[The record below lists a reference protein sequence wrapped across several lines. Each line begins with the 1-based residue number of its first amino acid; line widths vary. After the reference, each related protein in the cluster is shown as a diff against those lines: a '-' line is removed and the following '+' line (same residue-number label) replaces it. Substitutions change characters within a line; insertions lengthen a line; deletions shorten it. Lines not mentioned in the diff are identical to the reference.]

1 MDAATKENLIRKKL
15 ARDPSEI
22 QSWADLFGILL
33 GQFNFSEVEL
43 MTRRSLEV
51 NHNSYPLKL
60 VCLNALLNS
69 LNFTAAL
76 NFLRDDGFC
85 KFLGQSNIAINSL
98 YHLGMISRITR
109 NESLKIQNLNCGN
122 KNIQEYNRWVF
133 SEATPRRI
141 DVAFFLA
148 NPFHYPIQ
156 AGIAKLLQIAGY
168 KCVFVE
174 HLWAVAGLS
183 PSVIVTSEV
192 FPRFLPIL
200 RATLPGTMIVNTRHG
215 LADKNYL
222 AVGASNADKICVSSD
237 SIAEFFKT
245 QLLIDE
251 SKIWVTG
258 FPLLDNLFRGQIAE
272 RTDHK
277 NSILFAPT
285 FNPSLG
291 CLDML
296 QGKCLT
302 TLIRGSN
309 EELRVIIRPHPS
321 TGNHYPGLIR
331 QWENE
336 ARNYPNVIFENDS
349 SADIANLFNQSNAMI
364 SDLSSI
370 ALSWMSTGKPL
381 VLILNERQSAGST
394 RYAADGIEHQI
405 RSAATVV
412 NDVNHLSA
420 KISHVLANPLDKKLE
435 MEKYANLLFG
445 NLRDGK
451 AAERVAANIT
461 RMLDS
466 DPKMTIQRQG
476 NAPLKQE

>member
-1 MDAATKENLIRKKL
+1 MDAATRENLIRKKL
-15 ARDPSEI
+15 ARDTSDI
-22 QSWADLFGILL
+22 QSWAELFGILL

-43 MTRRSLEV
+43 MTRRALDV
-51 NHNSYPLKL
+51 NCNSHPLKL

-76 NFLRDDGFC
+76 NLLRDDEFC
-85 KFLGQSNIAINSL
+85 KFLGQSNIASNSL
-98 YHLGMISRITR
+98 YYLDMIARIAR
-109 NESLKIQNLNCGN
+109 SKSLRFQRPNCGN

-133 SEATPRRI
+133 SDTAPRQI

-183 PSVIVTSEV
+183 PKVIVTSEV

-258 FPLLDNLFRGQIAE
+258 FPLLDNLFRSHAAV
-272 RTDHK
+272 RTDLK
-277 NSILFAPT
+277 NTILFAPT
-285 FNPSLG
+285 FNPGLG
-291 CLDML
+291 CLDL
-296 QGKCLT
+296 LRGKCLT

-309 EELRVIIRPHPS
+309 EALKIIIRPHPS
-321 TGNHYPGLIR
+321 TDNHYPELIR

-336 ARNYPNVIFENDS
+336 SKNYPNVTFENDS
-349 SADIANLFNQSNAMI
+349 SADIASLFNQSDAMI

-381 VLILNERQSAGST
+381 ILILNERQSAGSA
-394 RYAADGIEHQI
+394 RYAEDGIEHQI
-405 RSAATVV
+405 KSAATVV
-412 NDVNHLSA
+412 SDVNYLCA
-420 KISHVLANPLDKKLE
+420 KVSHVLANPLDKKLE

-451 AAERVAANIT
+451 AAERVAFNIS
-461 RMLDS
+461 RLLES
-466 DPKMTIQRQG
+466 DLKMTVQR
-476 NAPLKQE
+476 